1 MSYDPATSIR
11 VLLGGGTLG
20 RSDTEALFGAL
31 MDGALDEVQKTAM
44 LVALAVRGETP
55 EEIAGAALAM
65 RSRVLSIPHNFVDVV
80 DTCGTGGDGRG
91 TFNVSTAAALVAA
104 AGGARIAKHGNR
116 SVSSRS
122 GSADVLAALGVD
134 LGISP
139 VTAGRALAEVGI
151 AFLFAPALHPAMR
164 EVMPIRRA
172 LGVRTVFN
180 LLGPLT
186 NPAGAKRQ
194 VMGVFAA
201 KWVEPCALVLAEL
214 GAEHALVV
222 HGVDGLDE
230 ITTTAPTQV
239 AEVRGGKVEM
249 RWITPEDLGVARAR
263 PEDLAG
269 GAPED
274 NAQMMLDV
282 LGGAGGP
289 LGDIVAVNAGA
300 ALLVAGKVASLREG
314 YRQAQE
320 LLAAGAGLGV
330 LEALR
335 GVREPQVEPGG
346 GP

>member
-1 MSYDPATSIR
+1 M
-11 VLLGGGTLG
+11 
-20 RSDTEALFGAL
+20 
-31 MDGALDEVQKTAM
+31 
-44 LVALAVRGETP
+44 
-55 EEIAGAALAM
+55 
-65 RSRVLSIPHNFVDVV
+65 
-80 DTCGTGGDGRG
+80 
-91 TFNVSTAAALVAA
+91 
-104 AGGARIAKHGNR
+104 
-116 SVSSRS
+116 
-122 GSADVLAALGVD
+122 LAALGVD

-289 LGDIVAVNAGA
+289 LGTSWPSTRGRRCWWRARSRACARVTGRRRSCSPRSWFGRARS
-300 ALLVAGKVASLREG
+300 ASNT
-314 YRQAQE
+314 
-320 LLAAGAGLGV
+320 
-330 LEALR
+330 
-335 GVREPQVEPGG
+335 
-346 GP
+346 